1 MRNILI
7 ALGLAVALA
16 GGTAA
21 IASAAAARPVTG
33 CEGKPLCDDD
43 DMHWPNPIGS
53 PTTPGT

>member
-7 ALGLAVALA
+7 ALGLAAALA
-16 GGTAA
+16 GGTVAV
-21 IASAAAARPVTG
+21 ASTAAAKPVIG

-53 PTTPGT
+53 PTPKT